1 MNMCFQLAYAD
12 MESYSDL
19 EMVIFSSLLSFV
31 WEHMWL
37 CTDVCSFAIWY
48 THSVNVDPSLS
59 FVWEHMCLCT
69 VVCFFGP
76 VHILW
81 LKTPLCINYW
91 CCPQAFDADLRAY
104 LKQVTGKEVIASQVH
119 EVGGYIRV
127 KGRFADLVCQFLL
140 DKGF

>member
-1 MNMCFQLAYAD
+1 MIIMN
-12 MESYSDL
+12 
-19 EMVIFSSLLSFV
+19 VGSSVSFV
-31 WEHMWL
+31 WEH
-37 CTDVCSFAIWY
+37 VFVY
-48 THSVNVDPSLS
+48 S
-59 FVWEHMCLCT
+59 FVF
-69 VVCFFGP
+69 VFGH

-81 LKTPLCINYW
+81 WKTLLCINYW